1 MTQKL
6 TPNQAKWIAAL
17 RSGRY
22 EQTAGRLHDCDG
34 HCCLGVAAQ
43 EFISDKVVVRRDGPH
58 QGRDARSYDG
68 DYANA
73 PAYVVTALGLHT
85 SAGSGNAGGEGLTS
99 LNDRGVSFKKIADV
113 LEACPDAYFK
123 ADHTA

>member
-17 RSGRY
+17 RSGCY
-22 EQTAGRLHDCDG
+22 EQTTLRLHDCDG

-43 EFISDKVVVRRDGPH
+43 EFISDDVVVKRNSNSGK
-58 QGRDARSYDG
+58 DARSYDG
-68 DYANA
+68 SYRLA
-73 PAYVVTALGLHT
+73 PVYVLGALGLHT
-85 SAGSGNAGGEGLTS
+85 SEGGRIDGFHDSLSE
-99 LNDRGVSFKKIADV
+99 LNDGGTTFEQIADL
-113 LEACPDAYFK
+113 LEASPDVYFK